1 MSERSLALFN
11 PTTVAIPS
19 ESEWRTMAQMAA
31 QLIPTGFLPSS
42 IKSEAQAVAVMLKGR
57 ELAIPPMYALSNIA
71 IINGKPVV
79 SAETMLAL
87 IHRDHGHKAIRVKD
101 SSDKAC
107 TVQYRTPGWDDVSDY
122 TFTIEDAATAGLTG
136 KNPVWKSY
144 PAAMLRARCISA
156 VARMAFPECIA
167 GMYVPGE
174 LGDAVQIN
182 ESGEIEHVDEDGVI
196 ETTVTVDPTP
206 IQPEVDAATKSARE
220 GAWRISEG
228 YGFTPT
234 AHVHF
239 FKHITGG
246 VHPRQSTKEQAMA
259 VSEALGNLTE
269 QQITDI
275 ADGARSVADV
285 MGEVA

>member
-107 TVQYRTPGWDDVSDY
+107 TVQYRTPGWDDVSSY
-122 TFTIEDAATAGLTG
+122 TFTIEQAAAAGLTG

-167 GMYVPGE
+167 GMYTPGE

-182 ESGEIEHVDEDGVI
+182 DDGEITHVDEDGVI
-196 ETTVTVDPTP
+196 ETTVTVSE
-206 IQPEVDAATKSARE
+206 PEPVDLDAAKRDKVRGQLEARANQYDWKPSMLKEFSQHVIGKGYANADYDELVTVGKALTGLDE
-220 GAWRISEG
+220 GMRVA
-228 YGFTPT
+228 
-234 AHVHF
+234 
-239 FKHITGG
+239 
-246 VHPRQSTKEQAMA
+246 
-259 VSEALGNLTE
+259 
-269 QQITDI
+269 I
-275 ADGARSVADV
+275 ADGAATIAEI
-285 MGEVA
+285 MGEQA